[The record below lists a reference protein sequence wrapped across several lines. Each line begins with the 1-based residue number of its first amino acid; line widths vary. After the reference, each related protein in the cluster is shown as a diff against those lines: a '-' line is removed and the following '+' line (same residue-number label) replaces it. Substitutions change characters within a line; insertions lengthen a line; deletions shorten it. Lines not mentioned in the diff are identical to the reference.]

1 MDNDAARKIAQDLL
15 DARERFQ
22 FETFG
27 IEGNDEDEI
36 TIIAVQSKKINTK
49 NIRESLRGIG
59 NPVATIGAGSG
70 NTCPMCGRP
79 R

>member
-1 MDNDAARKIAQDLL
+1 MDSDAAKKIAQDLYN
-15 DARERFQ
+15 ARERFQ
-22 FETFG
+22 FKTFS

-36 TIIAVQSKKINTK
+36 TIIAIRSKKTSTK
-49 NIRESLRGIG
+49 SIRESLRGIG

>member
-1 MDNDAARKIAQDLL
+1 MDSDAAEKIAQGLL
-15 DARERFQ
+15 DAREPVQ
-22 FETFG
+22 FKTFS
-27 IEGNDEDEI
+27 IKGNDEDEI
-36 TIIAVQSKKINTK
+36 TIIAIRSKKTSTK
-49 NIRESLRGIG
+49 SICESLRGIG